1 MKLIIDIQDFVYN
14 HIKEFNST
22 QLYELNVITAIK
34 NGTPLEEELENIKVE
49 VKEHIIFRDKLG
61 MDFVCEPIVEE
72 IIDNYISELKGE
84 AE

>member
-34 NGTPLEEELENIKVE
+34 NGLPLPKGHGRLIDADKLLDENIDTFMLQTETKIRIAPTIIE
-49 VKEHIIFRDKLG
+49 ADKE
-61 MDFVCEPIVEE
+61 
-72 IIDNYISELKGE
+72 N
-84 AE
+84 